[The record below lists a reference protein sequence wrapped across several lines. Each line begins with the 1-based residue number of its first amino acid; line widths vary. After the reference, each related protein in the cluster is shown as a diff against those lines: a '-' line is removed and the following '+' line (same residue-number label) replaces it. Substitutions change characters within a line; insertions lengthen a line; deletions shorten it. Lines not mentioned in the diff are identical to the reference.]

1 MKKIILTGL
10 LLATY
15 PALAFDMGQLLAP
28 PSQQRPMISLTGNI
42 YQNADVSDANTKSQM
57 GVGELNTHLPFLK
70 KEDSLWTFS
79 VNAREMKLEPNNSP
93 FPDLYDIKVG
103 LGYTKL
109 MDNNRQWTVNG
120 SLGSASDKPFASEKE
135 STVNVTGVY
144 STPIDAS
151 KRWLYLINYSNNRS
165 FLNNIPLPGIAW
177 MYTPSREFSL
187 ILGAPFLFLNWQF
200 SENMGANAYTL
211 LPYTY
216 RAQLYYKLNPVAQI
230 YGGFDASQ
238 VVHYLHDRESRKE
251 RLFYDERKAFLGF
264 KSPLSKALMSDF
276 EVGYAFDR
284 KFFAAE
290 DYSWKPKN
298 PTVIGSSPYA
308 KLSLKFLF

>member
-15 PALAFDMGQLLAP
+15 PVLAFDMGQLLAP

-57 GVGELNTHLPFLK
+57 GVGELNTHLPFFK

-109 MDNNRQWTVNG
+109 MGNNRQWTING

-151 KRWLYLINYSNNRS
+151 KRWLYLINY
-165 FLNNIPLPGIAW
+165 
-177 MYTPSREFSL
+177 
-187 ILGAPFLFLNWQF
+187 
-200 SENMGANAYTL
+200 
-211 LPYTY
+211 
-216 RAQLYYKLNPVAQI
+216 
-230 YGGFDASQ
+230 
-238 VVHYLHDRESRKE
+238 
-251 RLFYDERKAFLGF
+251 
-264 KSPLSKALMSDF
+264 
-276 EVGYAFDR
+276 
-284 KFFAAE
+284 
-290 DYSWKPKN
+290 
-298 PTVIGSSPYA
+298 
-308 KLSLKFLF
+308 